1 MRLAFARRKDRP
13 VHCPAA
19 RELRQRSI
27 VLRRRRQ
34 RLIALRR
41 RELLRRARPAK
52 LGLESTELLGHELE
66 LARQRPE
73 LRLDRID
80 PGGETGGI
88 AETLACI
95 AAGIFLRQRHIR
107 LCLHER
113 FERGHHGLKIGDL
126 LLQPADSIR
135 RCGGR
140 GRRGGAPLPEVP
152 AVVRPGA
159 RPLGRKP
166 GQRRGEAGAPLPP
179 MMSPSA
185 IACAQSKS
193 KRSRGVSLV
202 RSFVLSRG
210 L

>member
-1 MRLAFARRKDRP
+1 MRGGRIGRCTALP
-13 VHCPAA
+13 S
-19 RELRQRSI
+19 RELGQRSI

-88 AETLACI
+88 AEALACF

-140 GRRGGAPLPEVP
+140 GRRGG
-152 AVVRPGA
+152 
-159 RPLGRKP
+159 
-166 GQRRGEAGAPLPP
+166 RRGLSRRCPLWLGLKRGLLGE
-179 MMSPSA
+179 SQGSA
-185 IACAQSKS
+185 EEKQER
-193 KRSRGVSLV
+193 RSRQ
-202 RSFVLSRG
+202 
-210 L
+210 

>member
-1 MRLAFARRKDRP
+1 MRGAK
-13 VHCPAA
+13 AA
-19 RELRQRSI
+19 RASPDVIGIAIGNLLCASPLRGGRIGRSTALPSGELRQRI
-27 VLRRRRQ
+27 VALRRRRQ

-66 LARQRPE
+66 LAGQSPK

-95 AAGIFLRQRHIR
+95 AGGIFLRQRHTR

-113 FERGHHGLKIGDL
+113 FERGHHGLEIGDL
-126 LLQPADSIR
+126 LLDPPDSIR

-140 GRRGGAPLPEVP
+140 GRRRGLSRRCLLWFG
-152 AVVRPGA
+152 
-159 RPLGRKP
+159 LGRSLL
-166 GQRRGEAGAPLPP
+166 GE
-179 MMSPSA
+179 
-185 IACAQSKS
+185 
-193 KRSRGVSLV
+193 SRGSAKEEQK
-202 RSFVLSRG
+202 RRFRQ
-210 L
+210 